1 MMKTALKVF
10 LLFVLPVSSFA
21 TSAGVTSLFDI
32 GMGVRAQSMG
42 CAFIGGEGDSSSIK
56 ANPAAL
62 FTLKRLEIQAAYTPM
77 YFDTAYNYISA
88 ALPTTDFGAFGVSAA
103 MMSTEDIIQR
113 DEDGAEAG
121 KTSQLLAEFTAA
133 YSNKLYFEGL
143 LGGISFKVDHHGIA
157 GYSDTSFGIDAG
169 LQYSIKPDDKSTVT
183 AGLLFRNLLEPSIN
197 LDGNADIYP
206 RQVLLGAGY
215 SRRFKNVAV
224 SIFADGSVPVGTE
237 FEFMAGAELGILE
250 IFFVRGGYN
259 SYGIISFGAGIS
271 VMENYMLDYGYF
283 MNDIEGQHRVSV
295 RARFGENVSDLRAR
309 KEEIENKK
317 VEEKARAMASKE
329 LQEMKKTIESIK
341 KDSAKLEYF
350 KASHYTKG
358 LEAYYENDYQRAVL
372 EFETVYRADINYLNT
387 AYYVSMVK
395 TILRKSKEEMY
406 SDAVLKLYKS
416 GVDKYM
422 NEDYTGAKKEWEKIL
437 AIDPYNKLALDNLKE
452 VNSML
457 LGIEKIEK

>member
-1 MMKTALKVF
+1 MKKTTLKVIM
-10 LLFVLPVSSFA
+10 LFILPVSSFA

-32 GMGVRAQSMG
+32 GLGVRTQSMG
-42 CAFIGGEGDSSSIK
+42 CAFIGGESDSSSIK

-62 FTLKRLEIQAAYTPM
+62 FTLERLEIQAAYTPM

-103 MMSTEDIIQR
+103 MMSTDDVILR
-113 DEDGAEAG
+113 DNDGAEAG

-157 GYSDTSFGIDAG
+157 EYSDTSFGLDAG
-169 LQYSIKPDDKSTVT
+169 LQYSIKPDEKSTLT
-183 AGLLFRNLLEPSIN
+183 AGLLFRNLVEPSIN

-215 SRRFKNVAV
+215 SRKFKNI
-224 SIFADGSVPVGTE
+224 SFSLFADGSVPVGTE
-237 FEFMAGAELGILE
+237 FEFMTGAEMGILE
-250 IFFVRGGYN
+250 TFFIRGGYN
-259 SYGIISFGAGIS
+259 SFGIISFGAGFA
-271 VMENYMLDYGYF
+271 VMENYMVDYGFF

-295 RARFGENVSDLRAR
+295 KVRLGDNIQDLRAK
-309 KEEIENKK
+309 KEEIEMKK
-317 VEEKARAMASKE
+317 VEAKAKVMAAKE
-329 LQEMKKTIESIK
+329 LEAMKKSLDTIK
-341 KDSAKLEYF
+341 KDSAKQEYF
-350 KASHYTKG
+350 KASHYTRG
-358 LEAYYENDYQRAVL
+358 LEAYYENDYKRSVL
-372 EFETVYRADINYLNT
+372 EFEMVYRMDSNYLNT
-387 AYYVSMVK
+387 AYYLSMVK
-395 TILRKSKEEMY
+395 TILRKSKEDMY
-406 SDAVLKLYKS
+406 SEAVLKLYKS

-422 NEDYTGAKKEWEKIL
+422 NEDFLGAKKEWEKIL

-457 LGIEKIEK
+457 LGIEKIEQ